1 MAFGGAVVP
10 EGHVVRTFRV
20 KVMTTDA
27 KRDRCF
33 ALLEDAGD
41 VWAWCIDR
49 FHDRFRRGL
58 PNANSVT
65 EMWPDQRA
73 HGPFGDLTVHC
84 AQDVTKGFSAAFF
97 EAVRRRA
104 GEKAR
109 LPLRKRHLVPVT
121 WRKGEF
127 QLIAP
132 AGSARATA
140 AGVDPGIIHPL
151 AVASGD
157 RALLVSGRAVR
168 AEEFL
173 HLQDHKARQRAMARK
188 KAPVRAR
195 PGTARQPGSR
205 RRAKAAARQR
215 KAEARNRRVVKAAAS
230 APRTSPRSSWW
241 TRPGPA
247 PSPSATPAESAG

>member
-20 KVMTTDA
+20 KVMSADG

-49 FHDRFRRGL
+49 FHDRLRRGL
-58 PNANSVT
+58 PGANSVT
-65 EMWPDQRA
+65 EMGPDQKA
-73 HGPFGDLTVHC
+73 HGPFGDLTAHC

-97 EAVRRRA
+97 AAMRRRRA

-109 LPLRKRHLVPVT
+109 LPLRKRYLVPVT

-132 AGSARATA
+132 SGASRSRAVLLTRRGA
-140 AGVDPGIIHPL
+140 PNLEIAPSHGHRYDPRL
-151 AVASGD
+151 V
-157 RALLVSGRAVR
+157 RALRLVEEAGEPVLDIPAWGAVSGA
-168 AEEFL
+168 
-173 HLQDHKARQRAMARK
+173 
-188 KAPVRAR
+188 
-195 PGTARQPGSR
+195 GGG
-205 RRAKAAARQR
+205 
-215 KAEARNRRVVKAAAS
+215 
-230 APRTSPRSSWW
+230 
-241 TRPGPA
+241 PGPV
-247 PSPSATPAESAG
+247 PGGVPGRLHP